1 MNKEDYRLAR
11 ANSLAC
17 IAAFEFSSKIE
28 KLRSKDYDDIL
39 DLMVACYDAGFIYA
53 TKQLPED
60 RTITFEFPNMNKNNN
75 EEV

>member
-11 ANSLAC
+11 AHNLAC
-17 IAAFEFSSKIE
+17 ITAFEFSSTIE
-28 KLRSKDYDDIL
+28 KLRTKDYDTIL

-60 RTITFEFPNMNKNNN
+60 HTITFEFPNMNNNN
-75 EEV
+75 KEEV

>member
-1 MNKEDYRLAR
+1 MNKEDYKHSR
-11 ANSLAC
+11 ANT
-17 IAAFEFSSKIE
+17 IAVISAFEFIDFIE
-28 KLRSKDYDDIL
+28 KMKGKDYDTLI

-60 RTITFEFPNMNKNNN
+60 HTITFEFPNMNNNKN

>member
-11 ANSLAC
+11 AHNLAC
-17 IAAFEFSSKIE
+17 IAAFEFSSTIE
-28 KLRSKDYDDIL
+28 KLKTKDYDAIL

-60 RTITFEFPNMNKNNN
+60 HTITFEFPNMNNKNNK
-75 EEV
+75 EV

>member
-1 MNKEDYRLAR
+1 MNKEDYRLTR
-11 ANSLAC
+11 AHSLAC
-17 IAAFEFSSKIE
+17 IAAFEFSSTIE
-28 KLRSKDYDDIL
+28 KLRLKDYDAIL

-60 RTITFEFPNMNKNNN
+60 QTITFEFPNMNNNKN

>member
-11 ANSLAC
+11 AHNLAV
-17 IAAFEFSSKIE
+17 IAAFEFSGTIE
-28 KLRSKDYDDIL
+28 KLRTKDYDTIL

-53 TKQLPED
+53 TKQLPD
-60 RTITFEFPNMNKNNN
+60 DQTITFEFPNMNKNNN

>member
-11 ANSLAC
+11 AHSLAC
-17 IAAFEFSSKIE
+17 IAAFEFSGTIE
-28 KLRSKDYDDIL
+28 KLKPKDHDAIL

-60 RTITFEFPNMNKNNN
+60 HTITFEFPNMNNKNNK
-75 EEV
+75 EE

>member
-11 ANSLAC
+11 ANSIGI
-17 IAAFEFSSKIE
+17 IAAFEFSDFIE
-28 KLRSKDYDDIL
+28 KMKGKDYDTLIE
-39 DLMVACYDAGFIYA
+39 LMVAVYDAGFIYA

-60 RTITFEFPNMNKNNN
+60 HTITFEFPNMNNNK

>member
-11 ANSLAC
+11 AHNLAC

-28 KLRSKDYDDIL
+28 KLKTKDYDAIL

-53 TKQLPED
+53 TSKLPEEQ
-60 RTITFEFPNMNKNNN
+60 TITFEFPNMNNNN
-75 EEV
+75 KEEV

>member
-11 ANSLAC
+11 AHNLAC
-17 IAAFEFSSKIE
+17 IAAFEFSGTIE
-28 KLRSKDYDDIL
+28 KLRHKDYDAIL

-60 RTITFEFPNMNKNNN
+60 HTITFEFPNMNNKNNK
-75 EEV
+75 EV

>member
-11 ANSLAC
+11 AHNLAC
-17 IAAFEFSSKIE
+17 IAAFEFSGTIE
-28 KLRSKDYDDIL
+28 KLRHKDYDAIL

-53 TKQLPED
+53 KKQLPD
-60 RTITFEFPNMNKNNN
+60 YQTITFEFPNMNKNNN

>member
-11 ANSLAC
+11 AHNLAC
-17 IAAFEFSSKIE
+17 IAAFEFSSTIE
-28 KLRSKDYDDIL
+28 KLKTKDYDAIL

-60 RTITFEFPNMNKNNN
+60 HTITFEFPNMNKNNN

>member
-11 ANSLAC
+11 AHNLAC
-17 IAAFEFSSKIE
+17 IAAFEFSITIE
-28 KLRSKDYDDIL
+28 KLKTKDYDEIL

-60 RTITFEFPNMNKNNN
+60 HTITFEYPNMNNKNNK
-75 EEV
+75 EE